1 MTLQDHLNK
10 GSCDFMELSYIT
22 ILPGLP
28 NLVVLGLE
36 VVDDV
41 TDIIFHVTWQDH
53 AIKGPLDL
61 MEGRSSLY
69 IPIL

>member
-10 GSCDFMELSYIT
+10 GSCDFMELLYIT

-53 AIKGPLDL
+53 ANKGPLDL

>member
-10 GSCDFMELSYIT
+10 GSCDFMELLYIT

-53 AIKGPLDL
+53 AIRGPLDL

>member
-10 GSCDFMELSYIT
+10 GSCDFMELLYIT

-53 AIKGPLDL
+53 VIKGPLDL

>member
-10 GSCDFMELSYIT
+10 GSCDFMELLYIT

>member
-10 GSCDFMELSYIT
+10 GSCDFMELLYIT

-36 VVDDV
+36 IVDDV

>member
-1 MTLQDHLNK
+1 
-10 GSCDFMELSYIT
+10 MELLYIT

-61 MEGRSSLY
+61 MEGHSSLY

>member
-10 GSCDFMELSYIT
+10 GSCDFMELLYIT

-53 AIKGPLDL
+53 AIKGPLDF
-61 MEGRSSLY
+61 MEGHSSLY